1 MFRIKTLICHIM
13 QKATFNVQNLPEH
26 YPLFKVSNVS
36 PCQNKCYGIV
46 NTMKMSTNNGIK
58 LGVPKM

>member
-1 MFRIKTLICHIM
+1 M

-36 PCQNKCYGIV
+36 PCQNRCYGIV
-46 NTMKMSTNNGIK
+46 NMMKMSTNNGIK
-58 LGVPKM
+58 LGVSKM